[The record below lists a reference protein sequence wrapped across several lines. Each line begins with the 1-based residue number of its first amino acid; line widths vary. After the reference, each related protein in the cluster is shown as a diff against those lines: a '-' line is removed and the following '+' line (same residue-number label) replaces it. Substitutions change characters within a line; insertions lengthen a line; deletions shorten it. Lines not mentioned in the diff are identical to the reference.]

1 MNLRV
6 TLNKLIYILNTKG
19 IGSVDLINKLEQ
31 LSPDKSLANKL
42 GEIIFSKL
50 IGLGIS
56 QDELAKKAKLKREV
70 IHRIEA
76 GSDISINEFE
86 KAANSLD
93 INQKDI
99 LWAISTLL

>member
-1 MNLRV
+1 M
-6 TLNKLIYILNTKG
+6 
-19 IGSVDLINKLEQ
+19 DLISKIEQ
-31 LSPDKSLANKL
+31 LSPDRSLANKL
-42 GEIIFSKL
+42 GELIFSKR
-50 IGLGIS
+50 IELGIS
-56 QDELAKKAKLKREV
+56 QDELAKKANLKCEV

-86 KAANSLD
+86 KAASSLD

>member
-1 MNLRV
+1 M
-6 TLNKLIYILNTKG
+6 
-19 IGSVDLINKLEQ
+19 DLISKLEQ
-31 LSPDKSLANKL
+31 LSPGRLLANKL
-42 GEIIFSKL
+42 GEIIFSKR
-50 IGLGIS
+50 IELGIS
-56 QDELAKKAKLKREV
+56 QDELAKKANLKREV

-93 INQKDI
+93 INQKDM

>member
-19 IGSVDLINKLEQ
+19 IGSVDLISKLEQ
-31 LSPDKSLANKL
+31 LSPDRSLANKL
-42 GEIIFSKL
+42 GEIIFLKR
-50 IGLGIS
+50 IELGIS
-56 QDELAKKAKLKREV
+56 QDELAKKANLKREV